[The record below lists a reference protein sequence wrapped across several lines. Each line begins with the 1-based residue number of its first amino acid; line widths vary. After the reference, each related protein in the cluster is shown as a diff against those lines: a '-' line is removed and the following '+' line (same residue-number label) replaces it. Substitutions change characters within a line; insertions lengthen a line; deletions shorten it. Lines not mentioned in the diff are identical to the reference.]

1 MSAEAT
7 ETATAEATQPPDVAA
22 MLCQIEKILRAIAN
36 RTRPVDGESV
46 LWTVKYG
53 YSGSVAVTAW
63 LSDSQGKPIDRA
75 TVSESLRGK
84 DGVRYPS
91 HAEII
96 HALHG
101 AAMRRAREYTK
112 AFDAAVGE

>member
-1 MSAEAT
+1 MSAETT
-7 ETATAEATQPPDVAA
+7 ETATADVPQTLDVGA
-22 MLCQIEKILRAIAN
+22 MLNQIEKILRAIAN
-36 RTRPVDGESV
+36 RTRPMDGESV

-53 YSGSVAVTAW
+53 YSGSVTITAS
-63 LSDSQGKPIDRA
+63 LADSQGKPIERA

-84 DGVRYPS
+84 DGVRYPP

-101 AAMRRAREYTK
+101 AAMRRAREYMK
-112 AFDAAVGE
+112 AFDVAVGT